1 MKKIFL
7 IVLIVLVVLTGFYFF
22 KPVKTIIIQP
32 LGTVS
37 PEYLARV
44 KKSIK
49 SFYGYECVVMPQKE
63 ITNDMLSPIKRRVDA
78 DWALFWNFT
87 FDNFLL
93 ITEKEICTYESR
105 KKPEWGILGKGV
117 WYGRTCIV
125 STCLLKKDVS
135 KHKALERL
143 EKVVL
148 HEIGHNLGLD
158 HCVNDKKC
166 MMYDANGKIKQVDR
180 EKIWF
185 CDKCKAQII
194 N

>member
-7 IVLIVLVVLTGFYFF
+7 IVLIVLIVLTSFYFF
-22 KPVKTIIIQP
+22 KPVKTICIQP

-37 PEYLARV
+37 PEYIARV
-44 KKSIK
+44 KKAIK
-49 SFYGYECVVMPQKE
+49 SFYGYDCVVLPKKQITKE
-63 ITNDMLSPIKRRVDA
+63 MLTRVTKRIDA
-78 DWALFWNFT
+78 DRAIIKNLS
-87 FDNFLL
+87 FDNILI
-93 ITEKEICTYESR
+93 ITEKDICYFKD
-105 KKPEWGILGKGV
+105 KKSPEYGIFGSGLLS
-117 WYGRTCIV
+117 GRTCII
-125 STCLLKKDVS
+125 STFRLKRKVT

-158 HCVNDKKC
+158 HCVNNKKC
-166 MMYDANGKIKQVDR
+166 MMHDSNGKIKQVDK

-185 CDKCKAQII
+185 CDKCKKQL